1 MGTCFPEWRNFG
13 NNDSYWNIIEKVGNI
28 AKSHGK
34 QSNILF
40 YKDKEECKDQE
51 SIQTST
57 TPDPGHDM
65 GIRHKHNK
73 T

>member
-13 NNDSYWNIIEKVGNI
+13 NNDTYWNIIEEVGNI
-28 AKSHGK
+28 GKSHGK

-40 YKDKEECKDQE
+40 YKGKEECKIQE
-51 SIQTST
+51 LIQTST
-57 TPDPGHDM
+57 ALYPGHDM
-65 GIRHKHNK
+65 GKRHKQIK

>member
-13 NNDSYWNIIEKVGNI
+13 NNDSYWNIIEEVGNI

-40 YKDKEECKDQE
+40 YKRKEECKDKE
-51 SIQTST
+51 SIQTNT
-57 TPDPGHDM
+57 TPDQGHDM
-65 GIRHKHNK
+65 GKRHKHNK